1 MEYTRHDQC
10 PPNFI
15 TLHIWIEIFGLEFS
29 AWDLGLEPLAWDLG
43 LGEPGWEGWG
53 NRLAGP
59 GGTLWDLHSLSW
71 FAMIE

>member
-1 MEYTRHDQC
+1 M
-10 PPNFI
+10 PLNFI

-43 LGEPGWEGWG
+43 LGEPGWEVWG

-59 GGTLWDLHSLSW
+59 GGTLWDLHSVSW
-71 FAMIE
+71 FAIVE